1 MLRVVAI
8 GVGYVADV
16 DVIGDVTVVGDVD
29 GRRSET
35 ATSCSVVFVVVV
47 VVVRVLYASTRRA
60 GFSRRIF
67 PFSGTFHIPFH
78 VSIFPH
84 LRAAVAFPVAG
95 RLQRARSFRGSA

>member
-8 GVGYVADV
+8 GVGYVADD
-16 DVIGDVTVVGDVD
+16 DVIGDVTIVGDVD

-35 ATSCSVVFVVVV
+35 ATSRSVVVV

-84 LRAAVAFPVAG
+84 LRTAVAFP
-95 RLQRARSFRGSA
+95 RRD

>member
-8 GVGYVADV
+8 GVGYVADD
-16 DVIGDVTVVGDVD
+16 DVIGDVTIVGDVD

-35 ATSCSVVFVVVV
+35 ATSRSVVVV

-67 PFSGTFHIPFH
+67 PFSGTFHVPFH
-78 VSIFPH
+78 VSIFPD
-84 LRAAVAFPVAG
+84 LRTAVAFP
-95 RLQRARSFRGSA
+95 RRD

>member
-8 GVGYVADV
+8 GVGYVADD
-16 DVIGDVTVVGDVD
+16 DVIGDVTIVGDVD
-29 GRRSET
+29 GRSET
-35 ATSCSVVFVVVV
+35 ATSRSVVVVVVVV

-67 PFSGTFHIPFH
+67 PFSGTFHVPFH

-84 LRAAVAFPVAG
+84 LRTAVAFP
-95 RLQRARSFRGSA
+95 RRD

>member
-35 ATSCSVVFVVVV
+35 ATSRSVVVVV

>member
-8 GVGYVADV
+8 AVGYVADD
-16 DVIGDVTVVGDVD
+16 DVIGDVTIVGDVD

-35 ATSCSVVFVVVV
+35 ATSRSVVVVV

-67 PFSGTFHIPFH
+67 PFSGTFHVPFH

-84 LRAAVAFPVAG
+84 LRTAVAFP
-95 RLQRARSFRGSA
+95 RRD

>member
-8 GVGYVADV
+8 GVGYVADD
-16 DVIGDVTVVGDVD
+16 DVIGDVTIVGDVD

-35 ATSCSVVFVVVV
+35 ATSRSVAVVVV

-67 PFSGTFHIPFH
+67 PFSGTFHVPFH

-84 LRAAVAFPVAG
+84 LRTAAAFP
-95 RLQRARSFRGSA
+95 RRD